1 MKRIFLLIGVPIL
14 LAALGFAQT
23 PAPSNDAD
31 QIAIKGCLSGS
42 DGNYTVAEDNTGRIL
57 KLTGSSVD
65 LKTHLG
71 QDVKLVGHKANGAG
85 TSGSAENSLAVT
97 ELTMISEHCAAA
109 AAVPAAT
116 VSTTSDTVGTPPGA
130 AAAAPA
136 ATVSAPSET
145 APAPPAAAPP
155 NVSAPAEAVT
165 TLPQAAAAPAP
176 APAAT
181 VTTPSEVVPTP
192 PAAAAP
198 NVSAPAGAV
207 APPTQAATAPVAAPA
222 ATAVATPAAAAVVP
236 ARPSARTRSLPPTTP
251 AAVAPAE
258 EISTPAATAPPPA
271 ATSTTPPAPVSPPP
285 AKSATSVWSGSPGIL
300 VSFIVLVLVI
310 GALTPLFS
318 RWRKRKLLEQTSAQ
332 NLSFSHKASS
342 DPGTSGKPE
351 VRKAA

>member
-1 MKRIFLLIGVPIL
+1 MKRVFLLIGVPIL
-14 LAALGFAQT
+14 LVVLGFAQT
-23 PAPSNDAD
+23 PAPSSDAD

-145 APAPPAAAPP
+145 APTPPAAAPP
-155 NVSAPAEAVT
+155 NVSAPPDPV
-165 TLPQAAAAPAP
+165 QGAAAPAS

-181 VTTPSEVVPTP
+181 VSTPSEIVPTP

-198 NVSAPAGAV
+198 NVSAPAEAV
-207 APPTQAATAPVAAPA
+207 APPTQAAAAPVAAPVE
-222 ATAVATPAAAAVVP
+222 TAVATPAAAAVAA
-236 ARPSARTRSLPPTTP
+236 ARPSARTRKLPPTTP

-258 EISTPAATAPPPA
+258 AISIPAATAPPPA

-285 AKSATSVWSGSPGIL
+285 AKSATPVWSGSPGIL
-300 VSFIVLVLVI
+300 VSFIILVLVI
-310 GALTPLFS
+310 GGLTPLFS

-342 DPGTSGKPE
+342 DPGNSDKPA